1 MVKLGIST
9 FLLAQLCILQAHAS
23 HYIQFRLIKKTDAVH
38 RAGICLHAGNG
49 IIMSDSDDFASIV
62 KNYGF
67 HKDGWQPY
75 FKMVK
80 IAFSAVLLAQICI
93 LQAYA
98 SHYIQFRL
106 YKDTGVLHRVGICL
120 HDGDRALMADQDY
133 FGSSVQN
140 YGFHKDGYAANV
152 KWDNKEVDVQGW
164 GRYKFKNIWSNG
176 HKNIWD
182 DCWETSSRKCNTIVD
197 KATSEC
203 NRALGF

>member
-1 MVKLGIST
+1 
-9 FLLAQLCILQAHAS
+9 
-23 HYIQFRLIKKTDAVH
+23 
-38 RAGICLHAGNG
+38 
-49 IIMSDSDDFASIV
+49 
-62 KNYGF
+62 
-67 HKDGWQPY
+67 
-75 FKMVK
+75 MVK

-106 YKDTGVLHRVGICL
+106 YKDMGVLHRVGICL

-133 FGSSVQN
+133 FGSSIQN

-176 HKNIWD
+176 
-182 DCWETSSRKCNTIVD
+182 TSSKMLQVVIFAFLLVQFCILHAHASHYILFSLKRRGDCSSLKD
-197 KATSEC
+197 QSKRDRD
-203 NRALGF
+203 RALDY